1 MRVIITVRVLI
12 GVRFCDRGVVA
23 GTESTVLAR
32 QRQAVILEE
41 ARRTGAVRVSDLVS
55 RLGVSD
61 MTIRRDLDVLAG
73 RGLVE
78 KVYGGATTATGGSRL
93 DTCAETRLRHEAIAA
108 EAARRVRPGQAVG
121 LSSSPVTN
129 VLARALDPVPDL
141 TVVTNSLTV
150 ADIAAA
156 SAQPDRVVILTGGMR
171 GGSDVLVG
179 PLAVQ
184 SLRGLHVDLVFL
196 GVYGICERAGFT
208 VPNLTE
214 SEADRALVGTGRSLV
229 VLADHTRWATVG
241 ISTVAALSEA
251 DVLISDDGLA
261 DTARDAL
268 SAHVGELAIVP
279 VRRRGERA

>member
-1 MRVIITVRVLI
+1 M
-12 GVRFCDRGVVA
+12 
-23 GTESTVLAR
+23 LAR

-41 ARRTGAVRVSDLVS
+41 TRRTGAVRVSDLVS

-78 KVYGGATTATGGSRL
+78 KVYGGATTVTRPDGSWPHV
-93 DTCAETRLRHEAIAA
+93 CAETRARYEAIAA
-108 EAARRVRPGQAVG
+108 EAARRVRPGQAIG
-121 LSSSPVTN
+121 LSSSAVTN
-129 VLARALDPVPDL
+129 VLARVLDSVPNL

-156 SAQPDRVVILTGGMR
+156 STQPDRVVVLTGGVR

-184 SLRGLHVDLVFL
+184 SLRGLHLDMVFL
-196 GVYGICERAGFT
+196 GVHGICGRAGFT

-214 SEADRALVGTGRSLV
+214 SEADRALVEAGRSLV
-229 VLADHTRWATVG
+229 VLADHTRWAAVG
-241 ISTVAALSEA
+241 ISTVASLSEA
-251 DVLISDDGLA
+251 DVLISDEGLA
-261 DTARDAL
+261 ENAREVLA
-268 SAHVGELAIVP
+268 AHVGELVIVP
-279 VRRRGERA
+279 VRSGDRP